1 MSRTTDKSVMKAMM
15 RVVPPQWGVRVGVNR
30 DSHVSLKSVPPE
42 NVGFTQDRWAA
53 TGRERQFVAFRCS
66 RSAGILCRA
75 MVATRER
82 PLSPSLTFSAA

>member
-1 MSRTTDKSVMKAMM
+1 MAGK
-15 RVVPPQWGVRVGVNR
+15 
-30 DSHVSLKSVPPE
+30 
-42 NVGFTQDRWAA
+42 
-53 TGRERQFVAFRCS
+53 GRERQFVAFGCS